1 MIMDSIQ
8 GKIGYD
14 FTHDEY
20 LNSAFVAA
28 HRSEEDGVASD
39 GNRGMA
45 RIGQIAVEMAETS
58 YVVVVKKAR
67 LSKSSSERTSEY
79 ICMRTADINRRR
91 CWWKDKKKVATACK
105 ALGIEPYIVRS
116 ARQTGQE
123 LSPEV
128 LNFALNAVIGAVWL
142 DCQDQNRS
150 INDSCNTISR
160 ILGQI
165 DTILNSSKA
174 ASGGQNESLL
184 TEISAPVFS
193 TGLATHETPDGY
205 LGSVLDTAQASGN
218 LETYEPF
225 SVFPPQSFSE
235 EFDDLATEQS
245 SPHWFFL
252 EQQPYPEY
260 DTAES
265 FSQNH
270 DQGNITGLL
279 SARTQDVCAQA
290 IFSIEQ
296 ETGIEPITLRAAD
309 SSISVTAT
317 PKRALSGRESGDS
330 VGAQHTGYFQR
341 KSKRAQT
348 ERDKV
353 HAALELLLG
362 AERQKVGAY
371 LQPERTKLLRYL
383 EYPLTT

>member
-58 YVVVVKKAR
+58 YAVVVEKAR

-128 LNFALNAVIGAVWL
+128 LNFALNAVIGAV
-142 DCQDQNRS
+142 
-150 INDSCNTISR
+150 
-160 ILGQI
+160 
-165 DTILNSSKA
+165 
-174 ASGGQNESLL
+174 
-184 TEISAPVFS
+184 
-193 TGLATHETPDGY
+193 
-205 LGSVLDTAQASGN
+205 
-218 LETYEPF
+218 
-225 SVFPPQSFSE
+225 
-235 EFDDLATEQS
+235 
-245 SPHWFFL
+245 
-252 EQQPYPEY
+252 
-260 DTAES
+260 
-265 FSQNH
+265 
-270 DQGNITGLL
+270 
-279 SARTQDVCAQA
+279 
-290 IFSIEQ
+290 
-296 ETGIEPITLRAAD
+296 
-309 SSISVTAT
+309 
-317 PKRALSGRESGDS
+317 
-330 VGAQHTGYFQR
+330 
-341 KSKRAQT
+341 
-348 ERDKV
+348 
-353 HAALELLLG
+353 
-362 AERQKVGAY
+362 
-371 LQPERTKLLRYL
+371 
-383 EYPLTT
+383 